1 MSLWKSDP
9 SPSVVAW
16 KHRLSDQNCLC
27 MGDVFTITRTPAL
40 LVQLSGNR
48 GDCWLPRSVSFSH
61 PNSHKIYPL
70 QARST
75 YDWAKQQNSYLGS
88 TLDSVE
94 QRASGAVQ
102 AVHRKYSETYENY
115 YVRPKEAVYENGK
128 WVLENGKNAAI
139 HTGTM
144 ALGASV
150 LATQLALQITIGS
163 ANLVLDGAGAV
174 VSAGKGVVTSVRQ
187 TEHAVEE
194 KIWTAITEAQRMA
207 KVPVDKT
214 AEMTHSFLDI
224 VNALVERT
232 LHVNIQNEPETS
244 VKDRVKNLA
253 QAVVSGLTARV
264 SQLSLS

>member
-1 MSLWKSDP
+1 
-9 SPSVVAW
+9 
-16 KHRLSDQNCLC
+16 
-27 MGDVFTITRTPAL
+27 MGDAFTITRTPAL

-48 GDCWLPRSVSFSH
+48 GDCLLPRSVSFSH

-194 KIWTAITEAQRMA
+194 KIWTAIAEAQRMA

-253 QAVVSGLTARV
+253 HAVVSGLTARV
-264 SQLSLS
+264 SQVSLS